1 MKSSDAK
8 DAYEYYNEIRKNCEW
23 VQRHTQSADIAR
35 YLAPLIEWLK
45 AQCEKTKH
53 GSGFFEI
60 IRDIKNSKPLGD
72 TLAHAIDGMIERDT
86 KVQRRKHTPAPELT
100 RSTWAQMLG
109 YKQDDWHIY
118 EGVTGN
124 VPIPNIFEEA
134 L

>member
-35 YLAPLIEWLK
+35 YLVPLIEWLR
-45 AQCEKTKH
+45 AQCEKTKQAA
-53 GSGFFEI
+53 
-60 IRDIKNSKPLGD
+60 P
-72 TLAHAIDGMIERDT
+72 

-124 VPIPNIFEEA
+124 VPIPDIFEEA